1 MRPGET
7 APLSSPLECLL
18 PGWYWVHGLYFP
30 LLLLTQNALLP
41 PAGPFVCDCIRAF
54 TGETPSGADA
64 FPLLA
69 QPKASWGNK
78 RVQGAAVHR

>member
-1 MRPGET
+1 MSAAWVVLGARPLFSF
-7 APLSSPLECLL
+7 AA
-18 PGWYWVHGLYFP
+18 
-30 LLLLTQNALLP
+30 LTQNVLLP

-69 QPKASWGNK
+69 QPKASRGNK